1 MAEQETSRIPPWI
14 GPFLL
19 GSTVVAGLYSCRR
32 EDEKSKAE
40 AAKKAAGSTLD
51 DITLRGPDMPFGLLS
66 SPKLALEGLKSGTLS
81 NVVAEFGSADG
92 STFSYVFAINKTP
105 TNAPAF
111 PGATNYPFALLRGV
125 PAGAE
130 RSALLEGI
138 STNGGEVKAR
148 IIQSVGGGPSVQPE
162 ALETPWYEGLA
173 VPLIFGATVV
183 LFGRYLGNGLKNLTN
198 SELMGFG
205 EGLQKFSER
214 PAERFSDVGGSRTA
228 VAEMQAL
235 VDEIARYQRND
246 SRANLPR
253 GVLMSGEP
261 GVGKTFLARVI
272 CGEASCPMVYV
283 NAGDLASAPFIGSWT
298 AAVKRM
304 FREARKI
311 RDDEHKTLLEKMSGS
326 EQQKPVVVIFLDEF
340 DSIGHSREDA
350 GRRSSESEHIKA
362 VNTLLAEMD
371 GIDAK
376 RNEGIVI
383 IAATNSAESIDPA
396 LKRPG
401 RFTLQMK
408 IPLPVTVEE
417 RFDVLKKVAARI
429 QAQRKIAIESE
440 GFLHDLAKATG
451 PLSPDHLRGIVD
463 RAAELAR
470 RADRAAV
477 TAQDLFS
484 AFQEVVF
491 GQAHDG
497 ILVHEDRRAHVA
509 WHEHG
514 HGLLAFACGCAPLV
528 ISMRPRGESL
538 GRVVIDNHPLTEPT
552 ARRDDL
558 LRALLILAGGRAGE
572 VSRVGLSGAGA
583 GVEND
588 FKIMEQV
595 ARTILDQ
602 GLLDGGFGGR
612 HHGADFSDLP
622 DGFKQQVTDLCRKA
636 ILVAREVIAQVD
648 RRSLEQ
654 VVTESLGID
663 RELVG
668 EEARQFY
675 SRFILQDTH
684 ARMVQVVNRFLND
697 SGRLLEP
704 QRNEKDEP
712 YRV

>member
-1 MAEQETSRIPPWI
+1 MAEQEKSKIPPWI
-14 GPFLL
+14 GPFLC
-19 GSTVVAGLYSCRR
+19 GSSIVAGLYSCRK
-32 EDEKSKAE
+32 EDDVSKAR
-40 AAKKAAGSTLD
+40 AATKAAGPTLN
-51 DITLRGPDMPFGLLS
+51 DITLRRTDMPFGLIA
-66 SPKLALEGLKSGTLS
+66 SPKLALDGVKSGTLS

-92 STFSYVFAINKTP
+92 NTFSYVFAINKNQ
-105 TNAPAF
+105 TNGAAF
-111 PGATNYPFALLRGV
+111 PGSTNYSFALLRGV
-125 PAGAE
+125 QAGTE

-138 STNGGEVKAR
+138 SASGGEVKAR
-148 IIQSVGGGPSVQPE
+148 IIQPVGGGAAAETE
-162 ALETPWYEGLA
+162 ALETPWYQGLA

-183 LFGRYLGNGLKNLTN
+183 LAGRYLGNGLKHLTN
-198 SELMGFG
+198 TDLMGFG

-228 VAEMQAL
+228 VAEMKAL
-235 VDEIARYQRND
+235 VDEIARYQRDD

-304 FREARKI
+304 FREARKV
-311 RDDEHKTLLEKMSGS
+311 RDEENKTLLEKISGT
-326 EQQKPVVVIFLDEF
+326 EQRKPVVVIFLDEF
-340 DSIGHSREDA
+340 DSIGRSREDS
-350 GRRSSESEHIKA
+350 GGRSSDSEHIKA

-371 GIDAK
+371 GVDGK
-376 RNEGIVI
+376 RNDGIVI

-401 RFTLQMK
+401 RFTLQLK
-408 IPLPVTVEE
+408 IPLPTTVEE

-429 QAQRKIAIESE
+429 LSQRKVTVESE
-440 GFLHDLAKATG
+440 QSLHDLAKATG

-470 RADRAAV
+470 RSDRGVV
-477 TAQDLFS
+477 TSQDLFS
-484 AFQEVVF
+484 AFQEIVF

-497 ILVHEDRRAHVA
+497 VLANEDRRAHVA

-514 HGLLAFACGCAPLV
+514 HGLLAFACDCAPLV

-572 VSRVGLSGAGA
+572 TTRAGLSGAGA

-588 FKIMEQV
+588 FKIMERV

-612 HHGADFSDLP
+612 HQEADFANLP
-622 DGFKQQVTDLCRKA
+622 EAFKEQVTNLCTQA
-636 ILVAREVIAQVD
+636 ILVARDVIAQVD
-648 RRSLEQ
+648 RPSLEQ
-654 VVTESLGID
+654 VVAESLAID

-668 EEARQFY
+668 EEARLFY
-675 SRFILQDTH
+675 SRFLSQEAH
-684 ARMVQVVNRFLND
+684 VRMARVVKRFLDN
-697 SGRLLEP
+697 SEQLLEATTN
-704 QRNEKDEP
+704 RK
-712 YRV
+712 RLAL